1 MVKNLVYLPY
11 QLLVK
16 EHHIFFERTFIIRRN
31 HTPLYPNQQSIRL
44 KHHYQYASDYIHHH
58 IRLLSAGSYL
68 SYLFLVPPLLYTR
81 LFSVNT
87 LCSSFIVGA
96 FLIYIIQVHHPPHT
110 LLALWPHTVCDTT
123 TNPLVL
129 FIAMMDI
136 GNLSLPAVGGCSIC
150 SSFVLF
156 SINHRTPPASLFCNC
171 KTDLTPSQNLLRSSV
186 WLGLKV
192 C

>member
-1 MVKNLVYLPY
+1 MSVA
-11 QLLVK
+11 LLLNSSPPSCTVDC
-16 EHHIFFERTFIIRRN
+16 IFFERTFIIRN
-31 HTPLYPNQQSIRL
+31 PTPLYPNQQSIL
-44 KHHYQYASDYIHHH
+44 KHHYQYASNCIHDHLL
-58 IRLLSAGSYL
+58 LLSAGSYL
-68 SYLFLVPPLLYTR
+68 SYYLLLVPPLLYTR
-81 LFSVNT
+81 LLSVNT

-129 FIAMMDI
+129 FVAMMDI
-136 GNLSLPAVGGCSIC
+136 GNLSLPGVGGCSIC

-186 WLGLKV
+186 
-192 C
+192 